1 MTLIIVIIILGA
13 SIFTVVPVTQ
23 YVYLND
29 TVTFECATNLTGYH
43 LLVLTNASIAISLQ
57 SVSLSNGGEM
67 VSLNLT
73 AKSEANGTAVTCFI
87 FNMMF
92 HHNMYNT
99 TEPAYVYIQGKYNNY
114 IH

>member
-1 MTLIIVIIILGA
+1 M
-13 SIFTVVPVTQ
+13 
-23 YVYLND
+23 
-29 TVTFECATNLTGYH
+29 TFECATNMTGYY
-43 LLVLTNASIAISLQ
+43 LFVVFNPSFVD
-57 SVSLSNGGEM
+57 SVITHITLYNGGEM

-73 AKSEANGTAVTCFI
+73 AKSEVNGTAVTCFI

-92 HHNMYNT
+92 HHMYNT